1 MEVATNTMSNS
12 NFCSAKTM
20 LRGDRR
26 RGQSMV
32 EFSLVFIIFLMLMV
46 GLFELGRVVWIYT
59 TVAHAARQGA
69 RYAMVRGNSGS
80 PDDAALVASVKAQA
94 VGLSNAVIQV
104 TPNWEGGGIVGT
116 FVSVRVS
123 YPFVPAVGG
132 VLVGGARG
140 FNIAST
146 SRMVVY
152 N

>member
-1 MEVATNTMSNS
+1 MTNSHS
-12 NFCSAKTM
+12 ISAKTM
-20 LRGDRR
+20 LRGDQR

-32 EFSLVFIIFLMLMV
+32 EFSLIFIMFLMLMV
-46 GLFELGRVVWIYT
+46 GLFELGRGVWIYT

-69 RYAMVRGNSGS
+69 RYAMVSGNSGS
-80 PDDAALVASVKAQA
+80 PDDAALVAKVKAQA
-94 VGLSNAVIQV
+94 IGLSNSVIQV
-104 TPNWEGGGIVGT
+104 TPTWEGGGIAGT

-132 VLVGGARG
+132 FVLGGTQG
-140 FNIAST
+140 FKIAST

>member
-1 MEVATNTMSNS
+1 MTNVSS
-12 NFCSAKTM
+12 ISSKT
-20 LRGDRR
+20 LPRGDRR

-32 EFSLVFIIFLMLMV
+32 EFSLVFIIFMMLIV
-46 GLFELGRVVWIYT
+46 GLFELGRAVWIYE
-59 TVAHAARQGA
+59 TVAHAARQGT
-69 RYAMVRGNSGS
+69 RYAMVHGNAGS
-80 PDDAALVASVKAQA
+80 PDNDALIASVKSQA
-94 VGLSNAVIQV
+94 VGLSDDVIQV

-116 FVSVRVS
+116 FVSVQVS

-132 VLVGGARG
+132 ILLGGTQG

>member
-1 MEVATNTMSNS
+1 MITTTYNNS
-12 NFCSAKTM
+12 ASAKT
-20 LRGDRR
+20 LPRGDRR
-26 RGQSMV
+26 SGQAMV
-32 EFSLVFIIFLMLMV
+32 EFSLVFVTFLMLMV

-80 PDDAALVASVKAQA
+80 PDNAALIASVKGQA
-94 VGLSNAVIQV
+94 VGLSSNVIQV
-104 TPNWEGGGIVGT
+104 TPTWEGGGLVGT

-132 VLVGGARG
+132 FLMGGTQG

>member
-1 MEVATNTMSNS
+1 
-12 NFCSAKTM
+12 
-20 LRGDRR
+20 
-26 RGQSMV
+26 MV

-46 GLFELGRVVWIYT
+46 GLFELGRAVWIYE

-69 RYAMVRGNSGS
+69 RYAMVNGSGGS
-80 PDDAALVASVKAQA
+80 ANDSTLITKVQGQA
-94 VGLSNAVIQV
+94 VGLGSAVTV
-104 TPNWEGGGIVGT
+104 TPNWEGGGVVGT

-123 YPFVPAVGG
+123 YPYVPALGG
-132 VLVGGARG
+132 ILLGGTGG

>member
-1 MEVATNTMSNS
+1 MANNNS
-12 NFCSAKTM
+12 IPSKTSP
-20 LRGDRR
+20 RGDLR

-32 EFSLVFIIFLMLMV
+32 EFSLVFIVFMMLMV
-46 GLFELGRVVWIYT
+46 GLFELGRVVWIYE

-80 PDDAALVASVKAQA
+80 PDNAALIAAVKAQA
-94 VGLSNAVIQV
+94 VGLSSGLVAV
-104 TPNWEGGGIVGT
+104 TPNWEGGGIVGS
-116 FVSVRVS
+116 FVSVQVS

-132 VLVGGARG
+132 ILLGGTDG

-152 N
+152 Y

>member
-1 MEVATNTMSNS
+1 MTSINS
-12 NFCSAKTM
+12 IPANKTP
-20 LRGDRR
+20 RGDGR

-46 GLFELGRVVWIYT
+46 GLFELGRAVWIYE

-69 RYAMVRGNSGS
+69 RYAMVRGNAGS
-80 PDDAALVASVKAQA
+80 PDNAALIASVKAQA
-94 VGLSNAVIQV
+94 VGLSSGVIQV
-104 TPNWEGGGIVGT
+104 TPNWEGGGIVGS

-132 VLVGGARG
+132 VLLGGTQG
-140 FNIAST
+140 FTIAST